1 MPVELR
7 LEKPAGSLQIMG
19 GSLVV
24 PPQKQSENSVLVELD
39 PAAMQSGNTP
49 VILGVY
55 QNGKK
60 LQKLKTA
67 FIGPH
72 N

>member
-1 MPVELR
+1 
-7 LEKPAGSLQIMG
+7 MG

-24 PPQKQSENSVLVELD
+24 PPQKQSANSVLVELD
-39 PAAMQSGNTP
+39 PATMQSGNTP

-60 LQKLKTA
+60 LQTLKTA
-67 FIGPH
+67 FIGPR